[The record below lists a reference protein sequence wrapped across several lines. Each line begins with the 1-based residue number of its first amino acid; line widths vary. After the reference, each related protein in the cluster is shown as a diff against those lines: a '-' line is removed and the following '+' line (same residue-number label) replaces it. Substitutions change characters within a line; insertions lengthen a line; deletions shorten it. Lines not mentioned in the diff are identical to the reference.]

1 MMRVA
6 AIYGLLP
13 AGETIVT
20 YTTACRV
27 YVEDTLLH
35 RVSRLIF
42 VLLPAGGKGDEPK
55 ASSKHWRANCTRG
68 EPKNPN
74 KSADFPPPA
83 VSAQHLLLLTVLQTK
98 VGRFRPYIASKR
110 KNHRTNPPTQ
120 RGKVSD
126 EGKAADGKT
135 IVRK

>member
-42 VLLPAGGKGDEPK
+42 VRLPAGVKGDEPK
-55 ASSKHWRANCTRG
+55 ERRGKSKIRTKVRKRGRG
-68 EPKNPN
+68 EK
-74 KSADFPPPA
+74 
-83 VSAQHLLLLTVLQTK
+83 
-98 VGRFRPYIASKR
+98 GKR
-110 KNHRTNPPTQ
+110 
-120 RGKVSD
+120 
-126 EGKAADGKT
+126 
-135 IVRK
+135 I

>member
-55 ASSKHWRANCTRG
+55 GGRG
-68 EPKNPN
+68 NPKIR
-74 KSADFPPPA
+74 
-83 VSAQHLLLLTVLQTK
+83 TK
-98 VGRFRPYIASKR
+98 VRISP
-110 KNHRTNPPTQ
+110 
-120 RGKVSD
+120 
-126 EGKAADGKT
+126 
-135 IVRK
+135 VRS

>member
-1 MMRVA
+1 M
-6 AIYGLLP
+6 
-13 AGETIVT
+13 
-20 YTTACRV
+20 
-27 YVEDTLLH
+27 TL
-35 RVSRLIF
+35 R
-42 VLLPAGGKGDEPK
+42 AGGG
-55 ASSKHWRANCTRG
+55 RA
-68 EPKNPN
+68 
-74 KSADFPPPA
+74 KSEQKCGLPPPA